1 MEPEIIS
8 VEFRRRVRE
17 SPTKLLQVPGRTHA
31 GIQMRFKYTIISR
44 RIDLN
49 GNRIPHSTIRSVC
62 RESRAEYSTVRSAAL
77 HIAPRGHK
85 LYFNPYTDILYF
97 SDLSSIYAHHMR
109 QRYRRTMPMVKGLD
123 QATKLAFDPVA
134 DDERMEELGEEIMR
148 HYETRIAEIQQ
159 SWARNGQSYKLDHG
173 WDVARNE
180 EGDRLWEE
188 MKFRNIRRSDALGRV
203 NGAFQDENA
212 TILRLPLTQADL

>member
-1 MEPEIIS
+1 
-8 VEFRRRVRE
+8 
-17 SPTKLLQVPGRTHA
+17 
-31 GIQMRFKYTIISR
+31 MRFKYTIISR

-77 HIAPRGHK
+77 YIAPRGQK
-85 LYFNPYTDILYF
+85 LYFNPYIDILYF
-97 SDLSSIYAHHMR
+97 SDLSSMYAHHMR

-134 DDERMEELGEEIMR
+134 DDERMKELGEEIMR
-148 HYETRIAEIQQ
+148 HYRTRIAEIQQ

-188 MKFRNIRRSDALGRV
+188 MKLRNIRRSDALRRV
-203 NGAFQDENA
+203 NSAFQDENA